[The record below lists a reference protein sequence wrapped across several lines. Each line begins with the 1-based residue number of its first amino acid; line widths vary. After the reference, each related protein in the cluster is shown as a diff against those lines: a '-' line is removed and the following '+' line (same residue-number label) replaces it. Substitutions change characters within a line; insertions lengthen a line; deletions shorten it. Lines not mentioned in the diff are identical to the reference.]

1 MRRSPFL
8 LCSFRAP
15 HQSPNGASFS
25 TGEALACANIA
36 GIIQQ
41 RGTPLRVWVPLFLS
55 LCAKNSP
62 LLPFSN
68 DKEVSSLASDDSGHR
83 PKTPRAFKKARAKL
97 SDLVCANMASR
108 HIIKSVGS
116 VLSDGFFPYS
126 KFNFELA
133 LKKGH
138 VPKPL
143 SFKFFGGLE
152 PFSKERFQKTH
163 PTRPRVH
170 APFKIYIL
178 FSIISTSSSKAR
190 ESSERRRAVS
200 IIG

>member
-25 TGEALACANIA
+25 TGEALACANMA

-41 RGTPLRVWVPLFLS
+41 RGTRPDVWVPLFLS

-68 DKEVSSLASDDSGHR
+68 DKGVSTSAEVDSGRR
-83 PKTPRAFKKARAKL
+83 PKTPRAFEKARAKL
-97 SDLVCANMASR
+97 SSLVRANMTSR

-126 KFNFELA
+126 KFNFGLA
-133 LKKGH
+133 LKKGLVTKPLFLQVLWRFGTFLERK
-138 VPKPL
+138 VPKNASPASSA
-143 SFKFFGGLE
+143 SFSRK
-152 PFSKERFQKTH
+152 SN
-163 PTRPRVH
+163 
-170 APFKIYIL
+170 
-178 FSIISTSSSKAR
+178 
-190 ESSERRRAVS
+190 
-200 IIG
+200 